1 MNEDWRTL
9 TDVDKLIH
17 EPSRLM
23 IMTILSSVEK
33 ADFVY
38 LQRETGLTRGNLS
51 VHLTKLGEAGYIE
64 IQKTFN
70 GKIPQTV
77 CQITEPGK
85 VAFVKYTEYLKKVV
99 DKITTSG

>member
-1 MNEDWRTL
+1 M
-9 TDVDKLIH
+9 H

-23 IMTILSSVEK
+23 ILTILSTVEK

-51 VHLTKLGEAGYIE
+51 VHLTKLSEAGYID

-77 CQITEPGK
+77 CQITEAGRN
-85 VAFVKYTEYLKKVV
+85 AFVKYTQYLKKVM
-99 DKITTSG
+99 DKISPTG

>member
-1 MNEDWRTL
+1 VNEDWKSITE
-9 TDVDKLIH
+9 VDKLIH

-23 IMTILSSVEK
+23 ILTILNAVEK

-51 VHLTKLGEAGYIE
+51 AHLTKLNDGRYIN

-70 GKIPQTV
+70 GKIPQTI
-77 CQITEPGK
+77 CQITVDGK
-85 VAFVKYTEYLKKVV
+85 TAFQKYTEYLKNVV
-99 DKITTSG
+99 SKITPNE

>member
-1 MNEDWRTL
+1 MDDELKTL
-9 TDVDKLIH
+9 TEVDRLVH

-23 IMTILSSVEK
+23 ILTILSTVEK

-51 VHLTKLGEAGYIE
+51 VHLTKLSEAGYID

-77 CQITEPGK
+77 CQITEAGRN
-85 VAFVKYTEYLKKVV
+85 AFVKYTQYLKKVM
-99 DKITTSG
+99 DKISPTG

>member
-1 MNEDWRTL
+1 MNEDWRSL
-9 TDVDKLIH
+9 TDVDKLVH

-51 VHLTKLGEAGYIE
+51 VHLTKLGDAGYIE

-70 GKIPQTV
+70 GKVPQTV
-77 CQITEPGK
+77 CQITHTGRE
-85 VAFVKYTEYLKKVV
+85 AFQKYTEYLKKVV
-99 DKITTSG
+99 SKISTSG

>member
-9 TDVDKLIH
+9 SDVDRLVH

-23 IMTILSSVEK
+23 ILTILNTVEK

-51 VHLTKLGEAGYIE
+51 VHLSKLNDAGYINIE
-64 IQKTFN
+64 KTFN
-70 GKIPQTV
+70 GKIPQTI
-77 CQITEPGK
+77 CQVTDTGK
-85 VAFVKYTEYLKKVV
+85 AAFLRYTEYLKHVV
-99 DKITTSG
+99 NKILTSG

>member
-1 MNEDWRTL
+1 MNEDWRSL
-9 TDVDKLIH
+9 TEVDKLIH

-23 IMTILSSVEK
+23 IITILSSVEK

-77 CQITEPGK
+77 CQITETGK
-85 VAFVKYTEYLKKVV
+85 SAFLKYTEYLRRVV
-99 DKITTSG
+99 SKISPSG

>member
-1 MNEDWRTL
+1 MNEEWQSL

-23 IMTILSSVEK
+23 ILTILNVVDK

-51 VHLTKLGEAGYIE
+51 VHLTKLSEAGYID

-70 GKIPQTV
+70 GKMPQTI
-77 CQITEPGK
+77 CQITETGK
-85 VAFVKYTEYLKKVV
+85 TAFQSYTEYLKKVV
-99 DKITTSG
+99 NKITNSG

>member
-1 MNEDWRTL
+1 MNEEWRSL

-23 IMTILSSVEK
+23 IMTILNSVEK

-51 VHLTKLGEAGYIE
+51 VHLTKLSEGGYID

-70 GKIPQTV
+70 GKIPQTI
-77 CQITEPGK
+77 CQITPVGK
-85 VAFVKYTEYLKKVV
+85 TAFVKYTEYLKKVV
-99 DKITTSG
+99 STISTSG

>member
-1 MNEDWRTL
+1 MNEDWRSL
-9 TDVDKLIH
+9 TDVDKLVH

-23 IMTILSSVEK
+23 ILTILNTVEK

-51 VHLTKLGEAGYIE
+51 VHLSKLSDAGYIE

-70 GKIPQTV
+70 GKIPQTI
-77 CQITEPGK
+77 CQITETGK
-85 VAFVKYTEYLKKVV
+85 AAFHKYSDYLKYVV
-99 DKITTSG
+99 NKISSSG

>member
-1 MNEDWRTL
+1 MNEDWRSL
-9 TDVDKLIH
+9 TEVDKLLH

-70 GKIPQTV
+70 GKMPQTM
-77 CQITEPGK
+77 CQVTEAGRQ
-85 VAFVKYTEYLKKVV
+85 AFEEYIKYLKKVV
-99 DKITTSG
+99 NKISTSG

>member
-1 MNEDWRTL
+1 MNEDWKSI

-23 IMTILSSVEK
+23 ILTILNSVEK

-51 VHLTKLGEAGYIE
+51 VHLTKLGEAGYID

-70 GKIPQTV
+70 GKIPQTI
-77 CQITEPGK
+77 CQITAAGK
-85 VAFVKYTEYLKKVV
+85 TAFNKYTEYLKNVV
-99 DKITTSG
+99 NKISASG

>member
-1 MNEDWRTL
+1 MNEEWRSL
-9 TDVDKLIH
+9 TEVDKLIH

-51 VHLTKLGEAGYIE
+51 VHLTKLDSAGYIE
-64 IQKTFN
+64 IQKSFN
-70 GKIPQTV
+70 GKVPQTV
-77 CQITEPGK
+77 CQITAAGRE
-85 VAFVKYTEYLKKVV
+85 AFVKYTEYLKKVV
-99 DKITTSG
+99 SKISTSG

>member
-1 MNEDWRTL
+1 MNEDWRAL
-9 TDVDKLIH
+9 TDVDKLLH

-23 IMTILSSVEK
+23 ILVILNSVEK

-51 VHLTKLGEAGYIE
+51 VHLSKLSDAGYID

-70 GKIPQTV
+70 GKIQQTI
-77 CQITEPGK
+77 CQITEIGK
-85 VAFVKYTEYLKKVV
+85 IAFQKYTDYLKHVV
-99 DKITTSG
+99 DKISTSG

>member
-1 MNEDWRTL
+1 MNEDWRTI

-70 GKIPQTV
+70 GKVPQTV
-77 CQITEPGK
+77 CQITKTGK
-85 VAFVKYTEYLKKVV
+85 DAFIKYTEYLKKVV

>member
-1 MNEDWRTL
+1 VNDDLKSL
-9 TDVDKLIH
+9 TDVDRLIH

-23 IMTILSSVEK
+23 ILTILNSVQK

-51 VHLTKLGEAGYIE
+51 VHLTKLSDAGYIE

-70 GKIPQTV
+70 GKMPQTI
-77 CQITEPGK
+77 CQITDTGK
-85 VAFVKYTEYLKKVV
+85 AAFIKYTEYLKNVV
-99 DKITTSG
+99 SKMSTSG

>member
-1 MNEDWRTL
+1 MNEDWKSL
-9 TDVDKLIH
+9 TEVDKLVH

-23 IMTILSSVEK
+23 ILTILNSVEK

-51 VHLTKLGEAGYIE
+51 VHLTRLNEAGYID

-70 GKIPQTV
+70 GKIPQTI
-77 CQITEPGK
+77 CQITLIGK
-85 VAFVKYTEYLKKVV
+85 KAFVKYTEYLKKVV
-99 DKITTSG
+99 STISTSG

>member
-1 MNEDWRTL
+1 MKEERRSL
-9 TDVDKLIH
+9 IDVDKLIH

-23 IMTILSSVEK
+23 ILTILNVVDK

-51 VHLTKLGEAGYIE
+51 VHLTKLNEAGYID

-70 GKIPQTV
+70 GKIPQTM
-77 CQITEPGK
+77 CMITENGK
-85 VAFVKYTEYLKKVV
+85 AAFVKYTEYLKKVV
-99 DKITTSG
+99 KKISISG

>member
-1 MNEDWRTL
+1 MNEDWRSL
-9 TDVDKLIH
+9 TEVDKLIH

-70 GKIPQTV
+70 GKLPQTV
-77 CQITEPGK
+77 CQVTSVGK
-85 VAFVKYTEYLKKVV
+85 DAFVKYTEYLKKVV
-99 DKITTSG
+99 SKISTSG

>member
-1 MNEDWRTL
+1 VNEDWKSL
-9 TDVDKLIH
+9 TEVDKLVH

-23 IMTILSSVEK
+23 ILTILNSVEK

-51 VHLTKLGEAGYIE
+51 AHLTKLQEAGYID

-70 GKIPQTV
+70 GKMPQTI
-77 CQITEPGK
+77 CQIAEAGK
-85 VAFVKYTEYLKKVV
+85 IAFLKYTDYLKKVV
-99 DKITTSG
+99 DRISPNS

>member
-23 IMTILSSVEK
+23 ILTILVSVEK

-51 VHLTKLGEAGYIE
+51 VHLTKLSEAGYID

-70 GKIPQTV
+70 GKVPQTI
-77 CQITEPGK
+77 CQITDTGK
-85 VAFVKYTEYLKKVV
+85 QAFLRYREYLKSVV
-99 DKITTSG
+99 EKISTSG

>member
-1 MNEDWRTL
+1 MNEDWKSL
-9 TDVDKLIH
+9 TDVDKLLH

-23 IMTILSSVEK
+23 ILEILNPVEK

-51 VHLTKLGEAGYIE
+51 THLTQLNDADYIN

-70 GKIPQTV
+70 GKIPQTIY
-77 CQITEPGK
+77 QITETGK
-85 VAFVKYTEYLKKVV
+85 TAFLKYTLYLKNVV
-99 DKITTSG
+99 NKIAKAE

>member
-51 VHLTKLGEAGYIE
+51 VHLTKLGEAGYID

-70 GKIPQTV
+70 GRVPQTV
-77 CQITEPGK
+77 CQVTETGK
-85 VAFVKYTEYLKKVV
+85 TAFLKYTEYLKKVV

>member
-1 MNEDWRTL
+1 MNEDWKSF

-17 EPSRLM
+17 ETSRLM
-23 IMTILSSVEK
+23 ILTILNSVEK

-51 VHLTKLGEAGYIE
+51 VHLTKLGEAGYID

-70 GKIPQTV
+70 GKIPQTI
-77 CQITEPGK
+77 CQITDTGK
-85 VAFVKYTEYLKKVV
+85 SAFQKYTEYLKKVV
-99 DKITTSG
+99 NKISTSG

>member
-1 MNEDWRTL
+1 MNEDWKSI

-23 IMTILSSVEK
+23 ILTILNSVEK

-51 VHLTKLGEAGYIE
+51 VHLTKLGEAGYID

-70 GKIPQTV
+70 GKIPQTI
-77 CQITEPGK
+77 CQITNIGSK
-85 VAFVKYTEYLKKVV
+85 AFQLYTEYLKKIVAAISNS
-99 DKITTSG
+99 D

>member
-1 MNEDWRTL
+1 MNEDWKSF

-17 EPSRLM
+17 ETSRLM
-23 IMTILSSVEK
+23 ILTILNSVEK

-51 VHLTKLGEAGYIE
+51 VHLTKLGEAGYID

-70 GKIPQTV
+70 GKIPQTI
-77 CQITEPGK
+77 CQITDTGK
-85 VAFVKYTEYLKKVV
+85 SAFQKYTS
-99 DKITTSG
+99 T

>member
-1 MNEDWRTL
+1 
-9 TDVDKLIH
+9 
-17 EPSRLM
+17 M
-23 IMTILSSVEK
+23 IMTILSSVDK

-70 GKIPQTV
+70 GKVPQTV
-77 CQITEPGK
+77 CQITETGK
-85 VAFVKYTEYLKKVV
+85 GAFVKYTEYLKKVV